1 MSDEASDVGDCVAD
15 PEDLLT
21 RRDERPEAEALLNA
35 LKQNQDALSQ
45 LLAKCDEPDDSQA
58 RRRRRPALPRSGA
71 HDQCR

>member
-1 MSDEASDVGDCVAD
+1 MSDEASDVADCVAD

-45 LLAKCDEPDDSQA
+45 LLAKCDEPDDSS
-58 RRRRRPALPRSGA
+58 PAKTSA
-71 HDQCR
+71 SFTTIWNT